1 MKELEDAGLDDAD
14 RDAYRGLNTLKLP
27 ANDPAAEAK
36 VKASL
41 DSLKVGVALPSSYD
55 LSAYLTTVK
64 NQGSCGCCWSFAATA
79 QY

>member
-1 MKELEDAGLDDAD
+1 MKELEDAGLDDAE
-14 RDAYRGLNTLKLP
+14 RDAYRGLNTIKLP

-55 LSAYLTTVK
+55 LSGYLSAVQ
-64 NQGSCGCCWSFAATA
+64 NQGSCGCCWSFAATE